1 MTEADLAALGV
12 HRIAVPI
19 PFVAAGGPVNL
30 YVVEAPDG
38 SLILFDAGLG
48 SEEAQGALQ
57 AGFARLGRSLRE
69 VSRIVVSHGHVDH
82 FGAARFVQEQGG
94 GAAVLAHPADLGKLD
109 EAGPAFADLSPAFDA
124 HFARLG
130 VPAEVRAAMLRSGER
145 SYGWSR
151 RVAGVEPLAEG
162 AVVEGRHVRFTVR
175 HFPGHTPGLI
185 ALHEPR
191 LGLLLPADHLLERI
205 SPNPLIELG
214 PDGTDGFFRPLLA
227 YLDSLERTRALD
239 LALVLPGHGAPF
251 GDHRRVIDGLT
262 GFYLKRQARLAGFLE
277 GGPQGG
283 WALCTALFPS
293 ARPAE
298 TFLTMSETV
307 ANLEVMEA
315 RGQVVREERGEG
327 WAYRLVAA
335 PGSRRS
341 QAHPRSS
348 RA

>member
-30 YVVEAPDG
+30 YVIEAADG
-38 SLILFDAGLG
+38 SLVLFDAGLG
-48 SEEAQGALQ
+48 SEEAQAALQ

-94 GAAVLAHPADLGKLD
+94 GAPVFAHAGDLPKID
-109 EAGPAFADLSPAFDA
+109 EAGPPFSALSPAFDA

-130 VPAEVRAAMLRSGER
+130 VPPEVREAMLRSGER

-151 RVAGVEPLAEG
+151 RVAGVRPIEEG
-162 AVVEGRHVRFTVR
+162 AVVEGRHVRLEVR

-185 ALHEPR
+185 ALHEPG

-214 PDGTDGFFRPLLA
+214 PGGQDGFFRPLVA
-227 YLDSLERTRALD
+227 YLESLGRTRALD
-239 LALVLPGHGAPF
+239 LSLVLPGHGAPF
-251 GDHRRVIDGLT
+251 GDHRRVIDGLAA
-262 GFYLKRQARLAGFLE
+262 FYLKRQARLAGLLAD
-277 GGPQGG
+277 GPRSG
-283 WALCTALFPS
+283 WALCQGLFPA
-293 ARPAE
+293 ARPVE

-307 ANLEVMEA
+307 ANLEVMAA
-315 RGQVVREERGEG
+315 RGEVVREARDEG
-327 WAYRLVAA
+327 WAYRLARPAA
-335 PGSRRS
+335 
-341 QAHPRSS
+341 
-348 RA
+348 

>member
-12 HRIAVPI
+12 HRVAIPI

-30 YVVEAPDG
+30 YVIEAADD
-38 SLILFDAGLG
+38 SLVLFDAGLG
-48 SEEAQGALQ
+48 SEEAQAALQ

-69 VSRIVVSHGHVDH
+69 VSRIVISHGHVDH

-94 GAAVLAHPADLGKLD
+94 GAAVFAHPGDLGKID
-109 EAGPAFADLSPAFDA
+109 EAGPRFADQAPAFGA

-130 VPAEVRAAMLRSGER
+130 MPAEVREAVLRSGER

-151 RVAGVEPLAEG
+151 RVEGVRPLAEG

-214 PDGTDGFFRPLLA
+214 PDGRDGFFRPLLA
-227 YLDSLERTRALD
+227 YLESLARTRALD
-239 LALVLPGHGAPF
+239 LSLVLPGHGPPF
-251 GDHRRVIDGLT
+251 AEHRAVIDGLT
-262 GFYLKRQARLAGFLE
+262 AFYLKRQARLAGALVD
-277 GGPQGG
+277 GARSG
-283 WALCTALFPS
+283 WALCSALFPT
-293 ARPAE
+293 AKPADA
-298 TFLTMSETV
+298 FLTMSETV
-307 ANLEVMEA
+307 ANLEVMAA
-315 RGQVVREERGEG
+315 RGEVVREERDGA
-327 WAYRLVAA
+327 WSYRLLR
-335 PGSRRS
+335 SRR
-341 QAHPRSS
+341 PRQPPAP
-348 RA
+348 RAM